1 MQYLLS
7 EQEYKD
13 LQRKDS
19 KFDQLTMLLHKISE
33 DLCNDKD
40 KLKLFRQL
48 VDDLDYSSQDGTTD
62 AILFAWENRK

>member
-19 KFDQLTMLLHKISE
+19 KFDQLTMILHKIDE

-40 KLKLFRQL
+40 KLQLFRQL
-48 VDDLDYSSQDGTTD
+48 VNDLGYSSQDGTTD
-62 AILFAWENRK
+62 AILFAWENKK